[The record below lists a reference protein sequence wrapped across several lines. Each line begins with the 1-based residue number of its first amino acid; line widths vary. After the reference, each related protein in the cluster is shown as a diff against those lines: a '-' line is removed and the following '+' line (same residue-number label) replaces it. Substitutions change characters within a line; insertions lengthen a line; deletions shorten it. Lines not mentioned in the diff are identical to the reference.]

1 MKVSY
6 LFALLIV
13 FAGAIS
19 VLLALKWG
27 VPDLEP
33 IFFYESMNTQI
44 IFDKGQGGHPIYST
58 QKSGSHE
65 RFGKQEYFN
74 RKKSEKVI
82 FFMIPGNMGG
92 FIQIPPIVNSIE
104 NYTAYMNEQQNEI
117 HYYSDSYGF
126 DF

>member
-33 IFFYESMNTQI
+33 IFFYESMNT
-44 IFDKGQGGHPIYST
+44 
-58 QKSGSHE
+58 
-65 RFGKQEYFN
+65 
-74 RKKSEKVI
+74 
-82 FFMIPGNMGG
+82 
-92 FIQIPPIVNSIE
+92 
-104 NYTAYMNEQQNEI
+104 
-117 HYYSDSYGF
+117 
-126 DF
+126 